1 MNSIV
6 HSSSLMVNRHSTFCR
21 RSYFRFE
28 ISIDI
33 RELLAGSWATFRL
46 IYDRYK
52 FCGALRVH
60 AISARQQLICLL
72 AVCVASKPGSSNF
85 SFSPKPSKFRI
96 IIKITISLINFSFY
110 RERKNRVIFIS
121 IRDGMTK
128 CSLTRFFFTLF
139 HYYRFPKLK
148 HCFAEGERD
157 V

>member
-72 AVCVASKPGSSNF
+72 VCVEAGLVEFLLF
-85 SFSPKPSKFRI
+85 SQTFEIPHNYKNH
-96 IIKITISLINFSFY
+96 NFSFY